1 MTYAAMAQSQMFRE
15 SRSQLGFGRLKQT
28 WYMILKLGN
37 LPAEVIVKIG
47 LWLPVA
53 GGVHFTCQKSSGQ
66 LSHFLPGT
74 PIHSTYRSRL
84 LAEQRTKLNFVNR
97 LFVVTLT
104 LHSKN
109 PIMGY
114 LWGPH
119 HFAFCQSCKV
129 VLFWPEIAYPVLA
142 GYQWDDGEER
152 VLVNN
157 KCKCVTVTS
166 KFVPSK
172 DNPEEEVLERNIRIM

>member
-1 MTYAAMAQSQMFRE
+1 MARSQMFRE
-15 SRSQLGFGRLKQT
+15 SRSQLGFGWLKQT

-53 GGVHFTCQKSSGQ
+53 GGVHVTCQKSSGQ

-114 LWGPH
+114 L
-119 HFAFCQSCKV
+119 
-129 VLFWPEIAYPVLA
+129 
-142 GYQWDDGEER
+142 
-152 VLVNN
+152 
-157 KCKCVTVTS
+157 
-166 KFVPSK
+166 
-172 DNPEEEVLERNIRIM
+172 